1 MRSFGNVISDKSFT
15 ALSSDQTTTLKN
27 TTSTSFATLRQE
39 TTDSAVFL
47 NRVTGELSYAPPVG
61 GTGATGPTGNT
72 GPAGSSTLT
81 GATGPTGPTGNT
93 GNTGP
98 AGSSTLTGAT
108 GPTGNTGNTGPAGS
122 ASSTGA
128 TGATGPTGLN
138 GNSIL
143 PLNNIFTGVNT
154 FGDTFVGKMTLDD
167 TTAQRSIEIKPLS
180 ITVSDNQNLPFGD
193 PIDTQIIPNGIY
205 MQNGNASNVTSSI
218 SSTLFNIT
226 DTNGPQDIFNATAKD
241 IKIDDLITNSQIVIN
256 TSNIII
262 ANPNN
267 IILINPSFV
276 QFQDVNSAFNAF
288 ISVVNGNSLTIDS
301 SYGNCAIGDVTNVAN
316 GCKISLDDSTKTIT
330 FACVDLLSGAPQ
342 TTPNIIPINYSAINR
357 SNFNYTNPNNW
368 ELVTS
373 QQLAIPDNQLT
384 QTNGFNSW
392 EIKFFINMT
401 DMTNQADKQRAMYI
415 EILDVGNQSFKPFTF
430 NLDTPYTMWDNP
442 SQYTNTSTSSQ
453 NYGWNDYVD
462 LVNCQGSPLTI
473 NYWMFGDSGYSA
485 NFRWYIALSKT
496 NNVSL

>member
-1 MRSFGNVISDKSFT
+1 MNGNVSKDFSATSIFSNRY
-15 ALSSDQTTTLKN
+15 APIQQNGLLQTGPTGPTGTTGP
-27 TTSTSFATLRQE
+27 TGDTGPTGI
-39 TTDSAVFL
+39 DGSAV
-47 NRVTGELSYAPPVG
+47 N
-61 GTGATGPTGNT
+61 TGATGPTGNT
-72 GPAGSSTLT
+72 GPI
-81 GATGPTGPTGNT
+81 GA
-93 GNTGP
+93 
-98 AGSSTLTGAT
+98 
-108 GPTGNTGNTGPAGS
+108 
-122 ASSTGA
+122 TGA
-128 TGATGPTGLN
+128 TGATGQD
-138 GNSIL
+138 GNIIL

-167 TTAQRSIEIKPLS
+167 TIAKRSIEIMPLS

-193 PIDTQIIPNGIY
+193 PIDTRILPDGIF

-226 DTNGPQDIFNATAKD
+226 DTNGPSDVFNATARD
-241 IKIDDLITNSQIVIN
+241 IKIDNLITNDQTII
-256 TSNIII
+256 TASNLLI

-267 IILINPSFV
+267 VILINPSFL
-276 QFQDVNSAFNAF
+276 QIQDVNSPFDAF

-316 GCKISLDDSTKTIT
+316 GSNISLDDNTKKIS

-342 TTPNIIPINYSAINR
+342 TTLNIIPINYSAVYGN
-357 SNFNYTNPNNW
+357 NLEYTNPNNW

-373 QQLAIPDNQLT
+373 QSLAIPNNQLT
-384 QTNGFNSW
+384 QTNGYTSW

-401 DMTNQADKQRAMYI
+401 DMTNQIDRQRAMYI
-415 EILDVGNQSFKPFTF
+415 EILDSSNQSFKPFVF
-430 NLDTPYTMWDNP
+430 NLDNPYTMYGNA
-442 SQYTNTSTSSQ
+442 SLYANTSTSSQ

-473 NYWMFGDSGYSA
+473 NYWMFGETGYSA

-496 NNVSL
+496 NNVSP